1 MKRITSKWLG
11 IAAGIL
17 FLAHGHRLSAQVD
30 PHFSQYY
37 ANPLWLNP
45 SLSGVIDG
53 DYRVTANYRRQWSA
67 LNAPFVTA
75 AISADMFPR
84 NNWGIGFMV
93 LGQKAADGGYHY
105 MNGYLNVAYQVHLTE
120 YQVLTGAFGLG
131 LLNRWLDPSKLHF
144 GDQYNPVV
152 GYDPNMVTSE
162 VFTNTSATSFDISAG
177 LMYFDGNPNKKV
189 NPFIGGS
196 VYHPNKPKD
205 VFITNGQSFI
215 PMRFNFHAGA
225 KIRLSEQA
233 DLTPHA
239 IYIRQGTAQEITGGL
254 YLDYKLD
261 VFKDMIVGATYR
273 VNDAIV
279 PNVGFQVNGMIV
291 GLSYDVNISALHA
304 ATAFR
309 GGFEFSISY
318 VHRKK
323 IKDPK
328 FICPRL

>member
-1 MKRITSKWLG
+1 MKRISMKFVS
-11 IAAGIL
+11 IVAGIV
-17 FLAHGHRLSAQVD
+17 FLVPGHSARAQVD

-53 DYRVTANYRRQWSA
+53 DYRVTANYRRQWTS
-67 LNAPFVTA
+67 LNAPFTTA

-84 NNWGIGFMV
+84 NNWGVGFMV

-105 MNGYLNVAYQVHLTE
+105 VNGYLNIAYQVHLSQ

-131 LLNRWLDPSKLHF
+131 LMNRWLDPSKFRF

-152 GYDPNMVTSE
+152 GYDPNQATSE
-162 VFTNTSATSFDISAG
+162 IFSHTAATSFDMSAG
-177 LMYFDGNPNKKV
+177 LMYFDGNPLKKV

-196 VYHPNKPKD
+196 VYHPNSPKD
-205 VFITNGQSFI
+205 VFITNGEGSI
-215 PMRFNFHAGA
+215 PMRFNIHTGA
-225 KIRLSEQA
+225 KIRLSEVA
-233 DLTPHA
+233 DLTPHF
-239 IYIRQGTAQEITGGL
+239 IYIRQGTAQEITGGM

-261 VFKDMIVGATYR
+261 VLKDLILGATYR

-279 PNVGFQVNGMIV
+279 PNVGFQVNGLIV
-291 GLSYDVNISALHA
+291 GMSYDVNISALRA

-309 GGFEFSISY
+309 GGFEFSVSY
-318 VHRKK
+318 IHRKK
-323 IKDPK
+323 IIDPK
-328 FICPRL
+328 FTCPRL

>member
-1 MKRITSKWLG
+1 MKRLTMQVLKFV
-11 IAAGIL
+11 AGIL
-17 FLAHGHRLSAQVD
+17 LLVHGAPAKAQVD

-45 SLSGVIDG
+45 SLTGIIDG

-67 LNAPFVTA
+67 LNAPFTTA
-75 AISADMFPR
+75 AISADVFPR
-84 NNWGIGFMV
+84 ANWGLGFMV

-105 MNGYLNVAYQVHLTE
+105 VNGYLNFAYQVHLSQ
-120 YQVLTGAFGLG
+120 YQVLAGAFGLG
-131 LLNRWLDPSKLHF
+131 MLNRWLDPTKFRF

-152 GYDPNMVTSE
+152 GYDPNQATSE

-189 NPFIGGS
+189 NAFAGASI
-196 VYHPNKPKD
+196 YHPNQPKD
-205 VFITNGQSFI
+205 VFITNGEGSI
-215 PMRFNFHAGA
+215 PMRYNFHTGA
-225 KIRLSEQA
+225 KIKLSEVA
-233 DLTPHA
+233 DLTPHF
-239 IYIRQGTAQEITGGL
+239 IYIRQGNAQEITGGM
-254 YLDYKLD
+254 YLDYKLESM
-261 VFKDMIVGATYR
+261 KDMIFGATYR

-279 PNVGFQVNGMIV
+279 PNVGFQVNGLVV
-291 GLSYDVNISALHA
+291 GMSYDVNISQLRA

-318 VHRKK
+318 IHRKK
-323 IKDPK
+323 ITDPK